1 MGDSNAMDL
10 PRNFRDMADS
20 DIPMIARAAARVL
33 TNSLTN
39 ISTTNLI
46 LADVETAPNPSPS
59 DPLDYADC
67 TAATFWLRD
76 TIVTNYIGDVV
87 EYRARGYWVFV
98 SPDGK
103 VPEHA
108 IWKCDEL
115 YEQYHPDGE
124 WLKSSSS
131 CQPMDE
137 IVFRNGKKVQ
147 QGVAPYVAQSAP
159 SGER

>member
-10 PRNFRDMADS
+10 PQDFRDMADS
-20 DIPMIARAAARVL
+20 DLPMIARVAARVL

-59 DPLDYADC
+59 DPLDYAGC

-87 EYRARGYWVFV
+87 EFRARGYWVVV
-98 SPDGK
+98 SPDGR

-115 YEQYHPDGE
+115 YKQYHPNGE

-131 CQPMDE
+131 CLPMDE
-137 IVFRNGKKVQ
+137 IVFRNGNKVQ
-147 QGVAPYVAQSAP
+147 QSVAGPTPQGVP
-159 SGER
+159 SPDP